1 MPKGK
6 KIPPEVVEKVIVCVA
21 SGMSYLETSRVNG
34 VADSSVHKIMERVY
48 SDEKEKAR
56 FESLKEKKKKEME
69 EQANSD
75 FDKMMKESF
84 EELFQGSVKVIKRA
98 IDEDKLT
105 PREAVT
111 ILGTTFDKRQVMT
124 GGKTAN
130 VGLSFE
136 DVLGEINKG
145 EQY

>member
-1 MPKGK
+1 MSQGQ
-6 KIPPEVVEKVIVCVA
+6 KISPEIVEKIKVCLA
-21 SGMSYLETSRVNG
+21 SGMSKAETSRVNG
-34 VADSSVHKIMERVY
+34 VAESTVFNIEKKILANEDERA
-48 SDEKEKAR
+48 K
-56 FESLKEKKKKEME
+56 FEELKVKKKKELE
-69 EQANSD
+69 EKASKD
-75 FDKMMKESF
+75 FDKMMKKSF
-84 EELFQGSVKVIKRA
+84 EELFEGSVRVIKKA
-98 IDEDKLT
+98 FDEEKLT

-136 DVLGEINKG
+136 DVLSEINKG